1 MKKNILKLVVL
12 MSFMGLLLV
21 SCNNSPKAKEGELEN
36 AQEDVVDAE
45 AALQQSKLDS
55 VSDYNTFKS
64 SIELKLDEN
73 QRQIDD
79 MKATINASKDSNKA
93 MYTEQL
99 AKLEEKNEE
108 LKAKLQDYDQQG
120 TSEKWELFKVEFNND
135 MDDLGKSISN
145 MAARNMKK

>member
-1 MKKNILKLVVL
+1 MKKHILKLVVL

-55 VSDYNTFKS
+55 VADYNTFKS

-73 QRQIDD
+73 QRQIEE
-79 MKATINASKDSNKA
+79 MKVTINASKDSNKA
-93 MYTEQL
+93 MYEEQL
-99 AKLEEKNEE
+99 AKLEAKNAA
-108 LKAKLQDYDQQG
+108 LKAKIQNYEQG
-120 TSEKWELFKVEFNND
+120 PAEEWELFKVEFNND